1 MSFRYRTKLM
11 AEALQIVADAGWGG
25 MVYNYPT
32 QSLVGGVLQSNSM
45 RWSIS
50 SAHKFT
56 VMEFEHYLIL
66 ARRDGLIARTGPSES
81 EIYGVSYEIINEEV
95 TLTLKGMRY
104 LETHNQ
110 TLVNKWFHQIVENLP
125 TIITSTITA
134 LFIGWALYYWGPI
147 AK

>member
-1 MSFRYRTKLM
+1 VSFRYRTKLM
-11 AEALQIVADAGWGG
+11 AEALQIVADAGWDG
-25 MVYNYPT
+25 MEYNYPT
-32 QSLVGGVLQSNSM
+32 QSYEGGVLQSNSM
-45 RWSIS
+45 RWSVS

-56 VMEFEHYLIL
+56 IKEFEHYLIL
-66 ARRDGLIARTGPSES
+66 ARRDGLIARTGPPES
-81 EIYGVSYEIINEEV
+81 EVNGTSYEIVNEVV

-134 LFIGWALYYWGPI
+134 LFIGWVLYYWGPI
-147 AK
+147 TK